1 LAHLLFK
8 HHAEIKKNER
18 RFKMTLVTY
27 NPRKTYG
34 HVARD
39 FDSLFNSFFKGVG
52 VDGHYITPRADVVE
66 YDDKLTL
73 MAEIPGMEKGEIKVL
88 VEDGTLTISGEKKP
102 LVDEKNVNYIR
113 AELNTGSFSRSFTLP
128 DYVDMQKIKADYENG
143 VLVVTLPKTEQVKPK
158 EIEVKV
164 S

>member
-1 LAHLLFK
+1 
-8 HHAEIKKNER
+8 
-18 RFKMTLVTY
+18 MTLVTY

-34 HVARD
+34 GGTRD
-39 FDSLFNSFFKGVG
+39 FDSLFNSFFKDVG
-52 VDGHYITPRADVVE
+52 VDGCCITPRADVVE

-73 MAEIPGMEKGEIKVL
+73 MAEIPGLDKGEIKVL

-102 LVDEKNVNYIR
+102 LVDDKDVNYVR
-113 AELNTGSFSRSFTLP
+113 AELNKGSFSRSFTLP
-128 DYVDMQKIKADYENG
+128 DYVDVEKIKADYENG
-143 VLVVTLPKTEQVKPK
+143 VLIVSLPKMEQAKPK